1 MDNKDI
7 DNYTNEKNIEESQ
20 ITLDKQADKNI
31 EKTITIK
38 SIKDVEPKYKKPK
51 RTKWEKFRLVMAFVV
66 CFCVLIEFMVFAG
79 GIAVCI
85 DMIKD
90 APVLNIDDFVGNE
103 STKMYDRNGEIITE
117 VGAYLRENITYED
130 MPEALID
137 AVLAIED
144 SRYFEH
150 FGFDIPRFIKSGV
163 EVVKARSFV
172 QGGSTLTMQLVKN
185 TYYQTDNIEGG
196 TMAEKKIERKVQE
209 IYLAMQLDKS
219 FDKKT
224 IFELYLNKLN
234 FGGNIRGVQKA
245 AYYYFGKSASTL
257 NTSECALLAGVI
269 NGPNGYNPYYH
280 LEEATD
286 RRNTVL
292 DMMAYHG
299 YITLEDCE
307 LAKSIK
313 IEDQLVGEDYS
324 TVQSGSQYQSYI
336 DVVIQEAQEITGKDP
351 SFYGMTIYTNMDRN
365 IQQQI
370 ERIQNSEDIRFP
382 DDLMQVSMITIENDT
397 GSIVGVGGGR
407 NYEGARLL
415 NRAIS
420 QYKQPG
426 SSVKPLLSYALAFEY
441 LGWSLDHIVTD
452 RPITYPF
459 ESRVLVNSD
468 GKYRGDVPLKDA
480 VGTSLNIPAI
490 LTLEEVVDTIGKEK
504 VVDYMQSLGFTRVT
518 DDNFHLSFAIGG
530 TWFETTPYE
539 MAGAQAAMLNGGIYN
554 KPHTIEKI
562 IMQDGSVYYPSD
574 QNRKVISSGSA
585 WMVTELLYN
594 NVYGPYFNYMQILKR
609 DYPVYAK
616 TGTSDWGSDGL
627 QYGIPK
633 GAAKDRWMIASTAEY
648 TNALWVGYDKGI
660 SGMNTYFSSYNS
672 SLNIPGNINKL
683 ILDACETSSNMAK
696 LENGITK
703 PNDVDEITYVYGT
716 YPYAKPENWM
726 TSDQIVTSY
735 VSKAG
740 EKDLVSIYDYEFD
753 GEFNGI
759 SASQN
764 EDGGINISW
773 SVGNGGCFG
782 NEKDISLIDDY
793 NNIPAYGTCLFD
805 YSWILGESNI
815 TYWATIYSDGN
826 QVGSVSTNIPSYS
839 GWPGELYGNVKV
851 CGGYT
856 SNEYTS
862 ETKCTAFDYSYG
874 YWDDSWG
881 PRPW

>member
-1 MDNKDI
+1 MLYSI
-7 DNYTNEKNIEESQ
+7 F
-20 ITLDKQADKNI
+20 LD
-31 EKTITIK
+31 
-38 SIKDVEPKYKKPK
+38 PFY
-51 RTKWEKFRLVMAFVV
+51 
-66 CFCVLIEFMVFAG
+66 
-79 GIAVCI
+79 
-85 DMIKD
+85 
-90 APVLNIDDFVGNE
+90 
-103 STKMYDRNGEIITE
+103 
-117 VGAYLRENITYED
+117 
-130 MPEALID
+130 
-137 AVLAIED
+137 
-144 SRYFEH
+144 
-150 FGFDIPRFIKSGV
+150 
-163 EVVKARSFV
+163 
-172 QGGSTLTMQLVKN
+172 
-185 TYYQTDNIEGG
+185 
-196 TMAEKKIERKVQE
+196 
-209 IYLAMQLDKS
+209 
-219 FDKKT
+219 
-224 IFELYLNKLN
+224 
-234 FGGNIRGVQKA
+234 
-245 AYYYFGKSASTL
+245 
-257 NTSECALLAGVI
+257 
-269 NGPNGYNPYYH
+269 YNPYYH

-594 NVYGPYFNYMQILKR
+594 NVYGPYFNYM
-609 DYPVYAK
+609 
-616 TGTSDWGSDGL
+616 
-627 QYGIPK
+627 
-633 GAAKDRWMIASTAEY
+633 
-648 TNALWVGYDKGI
+648 
-660 SGMNTYFSSYNS
+660 
-672 SLNIPGNINKL
+672 
-683 ILDACETSSNMAK
+683 
-696 LENGITK
+696 
-703 PNDVDEITYVYGT
+703 
-716 YPYAKPENWM
+716 
-726 TSDQIVTSY
+726 
-735 VSKAG
+735 
-740 EKDLVSIYDYEFD
+740 
-753 GEFNGI
+753 
-759 SASQN
+759 
-764 EDGGINISW
+764 
-773 SVGNGGCFG
+773 
-782 NEKDISLIDDY
+782 
-793 NNIPAYGTCLFD
+793 
-805 YSWILGESNI
+805 
-815 TYWATIYSDGN
+815 
-826 QVGSVSTNIPSYS
+826 
-839 GWPGELYGNVKV
+839 
-851 CGGYT
+851 
-856 SNEYTS
+856 
-862 ETKCTAFDYSYG
+862 
-874 YWDDSWG
+874 
-881 PRPW
+881 

>member
-441 LGWSLDHIVTD
+441 L
-452 RPITYPF
+452 
-459 ESRVLVNSD
+459 
-468 GKYRGDVPLKDA
+468 
-480 VGTSLNIPAI
+480 
-490 LTLEEVVDTIGKEK
+490 
-504 VVDYMQSLGFTRVT
+504 
-518 DDNFHLSFAIGG
+518 
-530 TWFETTPYE
+530 
-539 MAGAQAAMLNGGIYN
+539 
-554 KPHTIEKI
+554 
-562 IMQDGSVYYPSD
+562 
-574 QNRKVISSGSA
+574 
-585 WMVTELLYN
+585 
-594 NVYGPYFNYMQILKR
+594 
-609 DYPVYAK
+609 
-616 TGTSDWGSDGL
+616 
-627 QYGIPK
+627 
-633 GAAKDRWMIASTAEY
+633 
-648 TNALWVGYDKGI
+648 
-660 SGMNTYFSSYNS
+660 
-672 SLNIPGNINKL
+672 
-683 ILDACETSSNMAK
+683 
-696 LENGITK
+696 
-703 PNDVDEITYVYGT
+703 
-716 YPYAKPENWM
+716 
-726 TSDQIVTSY
+726 
-735 VSKAG
+735 
-740 EKDLVSIYDYEFD
+740 
-753 GEFNGI
+753 
-759 SASQN
+759 
-764 EDGGINISW
+764 
-773 SVGNGGCFG
+773 
-782 NEKDISLIDDY
+782 
-793 NNIPAYGTCLFD
+793 
-805 YSWILGESNI
+805 
-815 TYWATIYSDGN
+815 
-826 QVGSVSTNIPSYS
+826 
-839 GWPGELYGNVKV
+839 
-851 CGGYT
+851 
-856 SNEYTS
+856 
-862 ETKCTAFDYSYG
+862 
-874 YWDDSWG
+874 
-881 PRPW
+881 

>member
-660 SGMNTYFSSYNS
+660 SGMNTYFSSYKS

-793 NNIPAYGTCLFD
+793 NNITAYGTCLFD